1 VAVKNQ
7 LTDNLFPDRIKDLLH
22 AVSRAGFFE
31 RSVVIGSWVML
42 IYQEL
47 YGARY
52 VLRTLDV
59 DFAVHVAHIK
69 SKLRADLKQLITGL
83 GFADYLAAEGVQKFT
98 GGGYEVEFIGQRSG
112 GRDKAFLSI
121 PEWNVTAIPLPFINI
136 LTDFSDVAELSG
148 YTIRFPIPEAFFLH
162 KLIIAQKRLSDTKRD
177 KDLEQCAVIMT
188 VVNDESLRQVT
199 QARRFS
205 RETRRHI
212 ATSCESIGFPLHRIE
227 YRNS

>member
-1 VAVKNQ
+1 MTN
-7 LTDNLFPDRIKDLLH
+7 LLPDNLFPDRIKDLLH
-22 AVSRAGFFE
+22 AINRAGFFD

-47 YGARY
+47 FDARY

-59 DFAVHVAHIK
+59 DFAVHIAHTK

-83 GFADYLAAEGVQKFT
+83 GFTDYLAAEGVQKFT

-112 GRDKAFLSI
+112 GRNKDFLSV

-148 YTIRFPIPEAFFLH
+148 FTIRFPIPEAFFLH
-162 KLIIAQKRLSDTKRD
+162 KLIIARKRLSDAKHD
-177 KDLEQCAVIMT
+177 KDLEQCAVIMP
-188 VVNDESLRQVT
+188 VINDERMRQLAQT
-199 QARRFS
+199 QRFS
-205 RETRRHI
+205 KETRRHI
-212 ATSCESIGFPLHRIE
+212 AASCEAIDFPLHRIGL
-227 YRNS
+227 S